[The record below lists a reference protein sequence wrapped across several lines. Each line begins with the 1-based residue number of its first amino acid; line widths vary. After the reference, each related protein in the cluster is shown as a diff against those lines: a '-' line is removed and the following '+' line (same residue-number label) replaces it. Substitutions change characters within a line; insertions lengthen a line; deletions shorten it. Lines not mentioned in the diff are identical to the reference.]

1 MPQPLDS
8 TKSQLNPTFAP
19 TKTVSTPV
27 EGATIGRSLIIIV
40 APMVLLVGV
49 VTYVFFERDLD
60 ATTRRL
66 ARDVAGDVALLPGL
80 GNGSFGPATLFG
92 ADALPFAIASVP
104 LVQGKPKDL
113 VVVSPE
119 TGLISVL
126 RNTGK

>member
-1 MPQPLDS
+1 MGL
-8 TKSQLNPTFAP
+8 A
-19 TKTVSTPV
+19 
-27 EGATIGRSLIIIV
+27 
-40 APMVLLVGV
+40 VLAYGLQ
-49 VTYVFFERDLD
+49 
-60 ATTRRL
+60 
-66 ARDVAGDVALLPGL
+66 DVALLPGL

-104 LVQGKPKDL
+104 LVKGKPKDL